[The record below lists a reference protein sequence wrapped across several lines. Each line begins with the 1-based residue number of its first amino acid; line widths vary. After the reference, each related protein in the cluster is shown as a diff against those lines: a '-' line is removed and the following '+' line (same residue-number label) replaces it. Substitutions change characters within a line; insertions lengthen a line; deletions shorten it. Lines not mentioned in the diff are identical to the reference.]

1 MEESCCK
8 TVVARRAAREHGTRR
23 AHRPRVRHRH
33 VLDPAVGGAQRADR
47 RRVEPLAAPDDG
59 QHGPGERGR
68 QQARLRPAALARGL
82 AEDRAGAER
91 VAGGDRRHAALRD
104 GRVVRL
110 DVAGGEVTAE
120 ARLGAVAAGLAAS
133 SDGRYLAVAMARPP
147 ALVVLDRDLARR
159 RELPARDAEGRRESA
174 VTAVR
179 DDARR
184 RSFVAALPGLP
195 ELWEV
200 SYDDAAAPIHPGL
213 VHDFRLG
220 EAIAVPGTLNARRAP
235 LDAPVDDVA
244 VDPFGADVV
253 AARRGDLRWQVVNL
267 HVRRRIAWL
276 DAGAA
281 AGAGGVNGLARW
293 RQGERRLAAW
303 AAGGELRVVD
313 AATWSDAAR
322 VALGGGGRL
331 VRAHE
336 AAPHAWVVVDAD
348 AARIVLVDRASLRVA
363 GEIRLDAGA
372 PVVDVAFGR
381 DGRDAL
387 VLLGGPD
394 GALLRYDAHS
404 LAPRGRVALADPVAL
419 LPR

>member
-1 MEESCCK
+1 MLS
-8 TVVARRAAREHGTRR
+8 APA
-23 AHRPRVRHRH
+23 AHRTGGREAPRRVFAGAWRTAAAAVAGLALGTGATA
-33 VLDPAVGGAQRADR
+33 VLAQVAALVVTHGGAQVAAVDDS
-47 RRVEPLAAPDDG
+47 LAVAARIAPG
-59 QHGPGERGR
+59 S
-68 QQARLRPAALARGL
+68 AVAALA
-82 AEDRAGAER
+82 AFGAPER
-91 VAGGDRRHAALRD
+91 EAYAALRD

-147 ALVVLDRDLARR
+147 GLLVVDRDLARR
-159 RELPARDAEGRRESA
+159 RELPGRDAEGRRESA